1 MSVEKMSFSAALI
14 WGRNRASTVF
24 FLKALLQCSTS
35 AESSMVTTEIS
46 SNQVLMVVSD
56 SSPLSRAR
64 MLSHRSD
71 SDFKGR
77 SPFFYPVCFVSCA
90 EGAEYPVTLYQKQR
104 KLSTYSKYKADL
116 FFHRGALFRRQGGI
130 LC

>member
-14 WGRNRASTVF
+14 WGRKRASTVF

-35 AESSMVTTEIS
+35 AESTMVTTDIS
-46 SNQVLMVVSD
+46 SNHVLMVVSD

-71 SDFKGR
+71 SDFKGS

-90 EGAEYPVTLYQKQR
+90 QSAKYPATLYQNR
-104 KLSTYSKYKADL
+104 RRMSTYSKYKVL
-116 FFHRGALFRRQGGI
+116 LKRRLLPIPSPTLGI